1 MKLETLTFDQI
12 YLIFYNNY
20 LTIERMAEDYQVHPD
35 LLRHW
40 IDCGRTDN
48 HKDWDEKWA
57 EFQAEIDELYIA
69 YTQ

>member
-1 MKLETLTFDQI
+1 MKLEQMTFDQI

-35 LLRHW
+35 LLKHW

-48 HKDWDEKWA
+48 HEDWA
-57 EFQAEIDELYIA
+57 EFQAKIDELYIA